1 MQRRDHADGGA
12 STARGRAISVG
23 GERVELLPE
32 RAAWWPA
39 RGTLLIADV
48 HLGKEASFRRGG
60 IPIPDG
66 VLEATLGRLAAAI
79 DATGASRIVILGDLI
94 HARDGMSES
103 VIDRFARFR
112 RDFAGPIELVIGNHD
127 RKLRALP
134 ESWELTLRDEDA
146 LDGPFR
152 YRHEPRDAGEDAVAE
167 GSDAVTWCGHLHPTV
182 RVVGAALPAFVVAER
197 QVILPAFTSF
207 SRGPGFRPTDRQ
219 RIYAIADGA
228 VIEAG
233 AR

>member
-1 MQRRDHADGGA
+1 MGHAESKLRESICPIEVA
-12 STARGRAISVG
+12 
-23 GERVELLPE
+23 GERVLLLPE

-39 RGTLLIADV
+39 RSTLLIADL

-60 IPIPDG
+60 VPIPDG
-66 VLEATLGRLAAAI
+66 VLEATLARLTAAI
-79 DATGASRIVILGDLI
+79 DATHASRIVILGDLI

-103 VIDRFARFR
+103 VIERFTRLREA
-112 RDFAGPIELVIGNHD
+112 FAGPIELVIGNHD

-134 ESWELTLRDEDA
+134 EAWDLTLRDEDA
-146 LDGPFR
+146 PDGPFR
-152 YRHEPRDAGEDAVAE
+152 YRHEPLSEDELARRPE
-167 GSDAVTWCGHLHPTV
+167 AVTWCGHLHPTV

-233 AR
+233 LR

>member
-1 MQRRDHADGGA
+1 MGHVMGEHRA
-12 STARGRAISVG
+12 SICPIQVC
-23 GERVELLPE
+23 GERVLLLPE

-66 VLEATLGRLAAAI
+66 VLEATLARLAAAI

-94 HARDGMSES
+94 HARDGMSET
-103 VIDRFARFR
+103 VIERFARFR

-146 LDGPFR
+146 PDGPFR
-152 YRHEPRDAGEDAVAE
+152 YRHEPLSEDELARRPE
-167 GSDAVTWCGHLHPTV
+167 AVTWCGHLHPTV

-233 AR
+233 SR